1 MISFLFENILL
12 VLIAVVSAGM
22 LIYPYFVKSKMGA
35 TVNNEELTALIN
47 KKQAQVVDV
56 RSRND
61 FKRGTIAGAKN
72 IPASSLQERM
82 SDIKKDMPV
91 ILIDD
96 DTKLVV
102 EAAKSLRE
110 NGFKDVYVLN
120 KGINGWLEASLPL
133 NR

>member
-82 SDIKKDMPV
+82 SDIKKDIPV